1 MQRQSET
8 WGKTE
13 GWGLLDHWAEGEHS
27 RGWRRGSPGGQGGAH
42 PYEGPLSPWKDP
54 RTASPALL
62 PDGSRMFNECFIH
75 SELALLGRMSSFL
88 QEEIKRQAFLR
99 HLHGDLFLFH
109 TE

>member
-1 MQRQSET
+1 MKDPFHP
-8 WGKTE
+8 GKTP
-13 GWGLLDHWAEGEHS
+13 GQLLQLYCLMGVAKNQSMLH
-27 RGWRRGSPGGQGGAH
+27 
-42 PYEGPLSPWKDP
+42 
-54 RTASPALL
+54 
-62 PDGSRMFNECFIH
+62 ECFIH